1 MSLVFEVY
9 KDLIFMYDFVAQV
22 TIRELDFYPYFIEVS
37 FLKNNCIFSFF
48 GYWNF

>member
-37 FLKNNCIFSFF
+37 FLI
-48 GYWNF
+48 